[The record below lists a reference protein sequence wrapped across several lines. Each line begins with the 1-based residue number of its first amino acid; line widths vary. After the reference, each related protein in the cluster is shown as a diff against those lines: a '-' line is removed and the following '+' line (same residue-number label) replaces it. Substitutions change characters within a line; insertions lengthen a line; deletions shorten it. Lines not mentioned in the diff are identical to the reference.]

1 MTIFSE
7 KQGTFPD
14 FQGNRFSESTQES
27 HYRNAEVNCHRVSGL
42 VQRDLSILWRF
53 FSLYL

>member
-1 MTIFSE
+1 MTILSE

-42 VQRDLSILWRF
+42 VYARKGVLF
-53 FSLYL
+53 AG